1 MRMSQWKFYLNF
13 SSDYGLDPLPAEI
26 DTILLYIAFLAESKA
41 YVSIINYLSAVWTLH
56 KLNGIPH
63 LDPSSFPITMTLRG
77 IRRSLGDARKQA
89 RPVTVDE
96 LRLVFNSLDMENYE
110 DVAFWLALVLCF
122 RSLLRKSNVVEK
134 ELAVLVSDV
143 EMFNWG
149 VILSIRRSKT
159 IGFKERILLLPFNK
173 LDGSIFCIYRV
184 YCLLRSLVFFPSPY
198 TQLISYVKKGKLV
211 RGSYTWL
218 MRRLTSKSHELK
230 MTGLSTHSLRRGGA
244 SALGNAGFD
253 LLQIKDLGDWASLAV
268 LQYISRSMDARR
280 EMDRDMCAALFC

>member
-1 MRMSQWKFYLNF
+1 MSQWKFYLNF

>member
-1 MRMSQWKFYLNF
+1 MSQWKCYLNF
-13 SSDYGLDPLPAEI
+13 CSDYGLDPLPAEI

-96 LRLVFNSLDMENYE
+96 LRLVFNSLDMENSE

-122 RSLLRKSNVVEK
+122 RGLLHKSNVVEK

-230 MTGLSTHSLRRGGA
+230 MTGLSTPSLRRGGA

>member
-1 MRMSQWKFYLNF
+1 MSQWKFYLNF
-13 SSDYGLDPLPAEI
+13 CSDYGLDPLPAEI